1 MTIKYIFSRCC
12 LQLGLAGLASWL
24 SISLFTSKTLAQQSN
39 IVPDNTMGAESSQ
52 VIGNFQGKPI
62 ELITGGATRGINLF
76 HSFREFNIS
85 AGREAYFL
93 NSNANIQNILAR
105 VTGSN
110 RSEILGK
117 LGTSGSYSPNLF
129 LINPNGIVFGKDA
142 SLDVRGSFVGTTA
155 NALAFGNQGV
165 FSATNPEAVP
175 LLTINPSALVFT
187 QIQANAGITNQSQA
201 VAGKNLLSEDVTGL
215 RVPDGKSLLLVGGN
229 INVDGGSIRSY
240 GGNIELAGLAAPGNV
255 GLNIAGDNI
264 SLAVPD
270 GVERAN
276 VSLNN
281 AAEVNVRGTG
291 GGNVRIYARDVN
303 LAGESKIRAGIET
316 GLGTPNSQGGNVE
329 INATG
334 TINLTDTSFFSN
346 TLRKDAFGTSG
357 DINITTGSLNL
368 SKNSFLDASTFG
380 QGNSGKVF
388 ILAKDNISLTGGSD
402 IYSSTEEGSVGN
414 AGSINIQT
422 ASVSLG
428 QGSELN
434 TKTLGLGNA
443 GSININARDTVS
455 LDGFIETTLRGGEQG
470 RIYSRI
476 TSNVNPEGT
485 GKAGDIQIKTGLLQS
500 TNGAYISSSILG
512 KGDGGNITIDANNIA
527 FNSDSSIDSRVFA
540 NGVGKGGNIWVNT
553 GTLSLLG
560 GSQISTRVSGK
571 GDAGNIFVNARD
583 TIKLDGIVG
592 YSIAGIKSDVLTG
605 GVGNGGNI
613 EVTTGSLSVT
623 NGASIDTDT
632 NGIGNAGNITINAR
646 ETINVNGFGKVFI
659 EQLGEQ
665 DIPSNISSDVIF
677 DGVGKGGTIRINTRE
692 LLLNNQ
698 GAISADTL
706 GLGDGGNIF
715 IQALEK
721 ISLSNTNNIDFT
733 KISTTVLD
741 KARGNGGTINIQSR
755 DLSLDNASINAYTS
769 GQGNAGRISIKVEDT
784 LSLNNQANFS
794 SSAALGVVGN
804 GGDIDIQTGKLSLN
818 NGSYFFAS
826 TSGKGNGG
834 NISIQAKDTVSLA
847 NTSNISSVISET
859 GVGNAGNLYIL
870 AQSFALGE
878 GSAIFNS
885 NLGGKGN
892 AGNISINTQDNVSLT
907 GGSYLSNSTSGE
919 GNAGNIKIQA
929 GGAVTASGRSERI
942 GSGISSGVLQTG
954 VGDSGNIEIA
964 ARSLELSD
972 DADLFTLSAGQG
984 NAGNVVIA
992 TLGDT
997 IIKDGSIATFAA
1009 DGNAGK
1015 IAIQAGGDVLISG
1028 KSSLSSILYLN
1039 AVGKGGDIEI
1049 QGRNFS
1055 LSDGA
1060 ALASV
1065 TGGKG
1070 NAGNVLINATDNI
1083 SFTNGSQV
1091 RADTFGQGNAGNV
1104 TLNAGGTVLFD
1115 GKGSDG
1121 SSRSGIATQVTAEEG
1136 FTGVGEG
1143 GDINI
1148 NARTL
1153 LITNSGVLTSSS
1165 TGQGNAGDISINTR
1179 TVSLDNEGLI
1189 AAQTNSGDGGNINL
1203 TATDLLLLRRNSN
1216 ISTTA
1221 GLTKS
1226 GGNGGNIN
1234 IDSRFIV
1241 ASKRENS
1248 DITANAFSGSGGNVN
1263 IRARNILGITPA
1275 AKPTANSDI
1284 TASSESGVQGQI
1296 ALSQPD
1302 VDPTQ
1307 GIIELPTQVVDVSNQ
1322 IDQLCPRGVNAFRRP
1337 LSQFIV
1343 TGRGSLPPNPLQPL
1357 SGKPGFRQLAT
1368 LESTRSQQTLQLVN
1382 RNIEIKPTTNAIV
1395 EAQGLIK
1402 NADGTISL
1410 VAAIP
1415 SYTPTNRPDVPTCP
1429 SPT

>member
-1 MTIKYIFSRCC
+1 VSVLLDTQIIKIKPLPMEIKYIMNRFI
-12 LQLGLAGLASWL
+12 QLGLAGLASWL
-24 SISLFTSKTLAQQSN
+24 SISIFTSKTLAQQSN
-39 IVPDNTMGAESSQ
+39 IVPDNTMGADSSQ
-52 VIGNFQGKPI
+52 VVGDFQGKPL

-85 AGREAYFL
+85 SGREAYFL
-93 NSNANIQNILAR
+93 NSNASIQNILAR

-117 LGTSGSYSPNLF
+117 LGTSGSSSPNLF

-155 NALAFGNQGV
+155 NAIAFGNQGV
-165 FSATNPEAVP
+165 FSATNAGAVP

-187 QIQANAGITNQSQA
+187 QIQANAGISNQSQA
-201 VAGKNLLSEDVTGL
+201 VAGKNLLAEDVTGL
-215 RVPDGKSLLLVGGN
+215 RVSDGKSLLLVGGN
-229 INVDGGSIRSY
+229 INVDGGNIRTY

-270 GVERAN
+270 DVERAN

-329 INATG
+329 INAAG
-334 TINLTDTSFFSN
+334 TINLTDASFISN
-346 TLRKDAFGTSG
+346 TLRKGAFGTSG

-380 QGNSGKVF
+380 QGNSGKVS
-388 ILAKDNISLTGGSD
+388 IVAKDNISLEGGSD
-402 IYSSTEEGSVGN
+402 IYSSVEEGAVGN
-414 AGSINIQT
+414 AG
-422 ASVSLG
+422 
-428 QGSELN
+428 
-434 TKTLGLGNA
+434 
-443 GSININARDTVS
+443 
-455 LDGFIETTLRGGEQG
+455 
-470 RIYSRI
+470 
-476 TSNVNPEGT
+476 
-485 GKAGDIQIKTGLLQS
+485 
-500 TNGAYISSSILG
+500 G
-512 KGDGGNITIDANNIA
+512 KGN
-527 FNSDSSIDSRVFA
+527 
-540 NGVGKGGNIWVNT
+540 
-553 GTLSLLG
+553 
-560 GSQISTRVSGK
+560 
-571 GDAGNIFVNARD
+571 AGNIFVNARD
-583 TIKLDGIVG
+583 TINLDGIAQF
-592 YSIAGIKSDVLTG
+592 SIAGIKSDVLAR

-613 EVTTGSLSVT
+613 EVTTGSLSLT

-646 ETINVNGFGKVFI
+646 ETINIEGFSKVFI

-665 DIPSNISSDVIF
+665 NLPSNISSDVIF

-692 LLLNNQ
+692 LSLNNQ

-741 KARGNGGTINIQSR
+741 KARGNGGTINIQTR
-755 DLSLDNASINAYTS
+755 NVSLDNASINAYTS
-769 GQGNAGRISIKVEDT
+769 GEGNAGRISIKVEDT
-784 LSLNNQANFS
+784 LSLDNRAYFS
-794 SSAALGVVGN
+794 SSAASGVVGN
-804 GGDIDIQTGKLSLN
+804 GGDIDIQTGMLSLN

-834 NISIQAKDTVSLA
+834 NISIQATDTVSLA
-847 NTSNISSVISET
+847 NRSNISSTITET
-859 GVGNAGNLYIL
+859 GVGNAGNLYIF
-870 AQSFALGE
+870 AQSFTLSE
-878 GSAIFNS
+878 GSAISNS

-929 GGAVTASGRSERI
+929 GGAVTASGSSERI
-942 GSGISSGVLQTG
+942 GSGISSGVLETG
-954 VGDSGNIEIA
+954 VGDSGDIEIA

-972 DADLFTLSAGQG
+972 DADLFTLSTGKG

-997 IIKDGSIATFAA
+997 IIKGSSNIATFAA

-1015 IAIQAGGDVLISG
+1015 IAIRAGGDVLISG
-1028 KSSLSSILYLN
+1028 KSSLFSILYLN

-1060 ALASV
+1060 ALASATV
-1065 TGGKG
+1065 GKG

-1091 RADTFGQGNAGNV
+1091 RADTIGQGNAGNV

-1203 TATDLLLLRRNSN
+1203 TTTDLLLLRRNSS

-1226 GGNGGNIN
+1226 GGDGGNIN
-1234 IDSRFIV
+1234 IDSRFII

-1248 DITANAFSGSGGNVN
+1248 DITANAFSGTGGNVN

-1275 AKPTANSDI
+1275 AKPTGNSDI

-1296 ALSQPD
+1296 AIAQPD

-1307 GIIELPTQVVDVSNQ
+1307 GILKLPTQVVDVSNQ
-1322 IDQLCPRGVNAFRRP
+1322 IGQLCPRGVNAFRRP
-1337 LSQFIV
+1337 LGQFIV

-1357 SGKPGFRQLAT
+1357 SGKPGVRQLAT
-1368 LESTRSQQTLQLVN
+1368 LESTPQKLSQQVDRDIQ
-1382 RNIEIKPTTNAIV
+1382 IKPTNAIV

-1402 NADGTISL
+1402 NADGTIYL

-1415 SYTPTNRPDVPTCP
+1415 SYTSTNLPDC
-1429 SPT
+1429 

>member
-1 MTIKYIFSRCC
+1 MTRKYILNGC

-24 SISLFTSKTLAQQSN
+24 SISLFSSRTLAQQSN

-85 AGREAYFL
+85 NGREAYFL

-110 RSEILGK
+110 PSEILGK
-117 LGTSGSYSPNLF
+117 LGTSGSSSANLF

-155 NALAFGNQGV
+155 NALAFENQGV

-187 QIQANAGITNQSQA
+187 QIQGNAGITNQSQA

-215 RVPDGKSLLLVGGN
+215 RVSDGKSLLLVGGN
-229 INVDGGSIRSY
+229 INVDGGNIRTY

-255 GLNIAGDNI
+255 GLNTAGDNI

-270 GVERAN
+270 SVERAN

-316 GLGTPNSQGGNVE
+316 GLGTPNSQGGDIA

-334 TINLTDTSFFSN
+334 TTTLKEGSFIAN
-346 TLRKDAFGTSG
+346 VLQKRAVGKSG
-357 DINITTGSLNL
+357 DININTGSLNFDNAYL
-368 SKNSFLDASTFG
+368 NAINYGQGSGGNILLQAKNSISLNNDSSILGGLENTAVGNSGNIQIQAGSLSITNSEINSKTYG
-380 QGNSGKVF
+380 QGN
-388 ILAKDNISLTGGSD
+388 A
-402 IYSSTEEGSVGN
+402 GN
-414 AGSINIQT
+414 
-422 ASVSLG
+422 
-428 QGSELN
+428 
-434 TKTLGLGNA
+434 
-443 GSININARDTVS
+443 ININVRDGINLNGGVGI
-455 LDGFIETTLRGGEQG
+455 DGITRIISSVNSEVGG
-470 RIYSRI
+470 
-476 TSNVNPEGT
+476 
-485 GKAGDIQIKTGLLQS
+485 GKAGDIQIKTGSLQS
-500 TNGAYISSSILG
+500 TNGAYISSSTDG

-527 FNSDSSIDSRVFA
+527 FNSDSSIDSKVFTD
-540 NGVGKGGNIWVNT
+540 GVGKGGNIWVNT

-560 GSQISTRVSGK
+560 GSEISTTVSGK

-592 YSIAGIKSDVLTG
+592 YSIAGIKSVVITG

-613 EVTTGSLSVT
+613 EVTTGSLSLT
-623 NGASIDTDT
+623 NGAKIDGGTD
-632 NGIGNAGNITINAR
+632 GIGNAGNIIINASGI
-646 ETINVNGFGKVFI
+646 INIDGFVQVFT
-659 EQLGEQ
+659 EQLEEAKL
-665 DIPSNISSDVIF
+665 PSKISSDVSF
-677 DGVGKGGTIRINTRE
+677 NGVGKGGDIHINTRE
-692 LLLNNQ
+692 LFLNNQ
-698 GAISADTL
+698 GQISSDTF
-706 GLGDGGNIF
+706 GLGNGGSIF

-721 ISLSNTNNIDFT
+721 ISLSDTNNVGLT
-733 KISTTVLD
+733 QVSSTVLD
-741 KARGNGGTINIQSR
+741 KARGNGGTINIQAR
-755 DLSLDNASINAYTS
+755 DLLLDNASIKAYTS

-784 LSLNNQANFS
+784 LSLNNQARFS
-794 SSAALGVVGN
+794 SRAALEVVGN

-834 NISIQAKDTVSLA
+834 NISIQAKDTVSFA
-847 NTSNISSVISET
+847 NRSNISSVISET
-859 GVGNAGNLYIL
+859 GVGNAGNIYIL
-870 AQSFALGE
+870 AQSFALSE

-907 GGSYLSNSTSGE
+907 GGSYLSNDTSGE

-929 GGAVTASGRSERI
+929 GGAVTVSGRSERI
-942 GSGISSGVLQTG
+942 GSKISSGVLETG
-954 VGDSGNIEIA
+954 VGDSGDIEIT
-964 ARSLELSD
+964 ARSLELD
-972 DADLFTLSAGQG
+972 DADLFTLSTGKG

-997 IIKDGSIATFAA
+997 IIKGSSNIATFAA

-1015 IAIQAGGDVLISG
+1015 IAIQADGDVLISG
-1028 KSSLSSILYLN
+1028 KSSLFSILYLN
-1039 AVGKGGDIEI
+1039 GVGKGGDIEI

-1083 SFTNGSQV
+1083 SFTNGSQI
-1091 RADTFGQGNAGNV
+1091 RADTIGQGNAGNV

-1115 GKGSDG
+1115 GSSDG
-1121 SSRSGIATQVTAEEG
+1121 SRSGIATQVTAEEG

-1153 LITNSGVLTSSS
+1153 LITNSGVLSSSS
-1165 TGQGNAGDISINTR
+1165 TGQGNAGDININTR

-1203 TATDLLLLRRNSN
+1203 TATDLLLLRRNSS

-1226 GGNGGNIN
+1226 GGDGGNIN

-1322 IDQLCPRGVNAFRRP
+1322 IGQLCPRGVNAFRRP

-1343 TGRGSLPPNPLQPL
+1343 TGRGSLPPSPLQPL
-1357 SGKPGFRQLAT
+1357 SGKPRLRQLAT
-1368 LESTRSQQTLQLVN
+1368 LESTRSQQTSQQVDS
-1382 RNIEIKPTTNAIV
+1382 NIQIKPTNAIV
-1395 EAQGLIK
+1395 EAQSLIK

-1410 VAAIP
+1410 VAAVP
-1415 SYTPTNRPDVPTCP
+1415 SYKSRLDVPTCP
-1429 SPT
+1429 SH